1 VCGKKPDDK
10 YLVAIVLFGGP
21 LYCANDMPG
30 VYTKV
35 AYFISWIGPDG
46 TKREKSSK
54 RSKKLET

>member
-35 AYFISWIGPDG
+35 A
-46 TKREKSSK
+46 
-54 RSKKLET
+54 